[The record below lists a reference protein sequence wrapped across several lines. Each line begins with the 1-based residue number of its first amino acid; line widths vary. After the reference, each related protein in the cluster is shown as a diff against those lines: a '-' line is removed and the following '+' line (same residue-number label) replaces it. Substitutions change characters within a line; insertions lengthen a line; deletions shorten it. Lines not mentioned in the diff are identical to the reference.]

1 MLPDGAA
8 ILGIIGYGAAR
19 PPHYAADGP
28 FAEVGMDAVD
38 GGPCYEAWASALPA
52 TWDEANGVTF
62 AVAGPALFGTM
73 RADSPSGSGMEAEA
87 YDIYARLFALADRT
101 GHRHVIR
108 VFNYIADITG
118 DADGMERYR
127 RFNAG
132 RHDAFNAFG
141 RAVEAAP
148 AACALGMR
156 AGPTVVAFLA
166 SSEAGQP
173 VENPRQVSA
182 YRYPATH
189 SPRSPSFSR
198 AMLTGGDDGRALHIS
213 GTASIVG
220 HESVHV
226 GDVAAQT
233 AEIVRNFGALLGQCG
248 ALTLADVQS
257 RLLLKIYVRHPCH
270 APAIRRQLA
279 LLGNAGQ
286 SMIVQA
292 DICRKELL
300 VEIEAF
306 CMLPESSG

>member
-1 MLPDGAA
+1 MVRSGHPSTRHRVRSRRSAWTPLDGSA
-8 ILGIIGYGAAR
+8 
-19 PPHYAADGP
+19 
-28 FAEVGMDAVD
+28 
-38 GGPCYEAWASALPA
+38 CYEAWASPLPA
-52 TWDEANGVTF
+52 TWGQADGIAF
-62 AVAGPALFGTM
+62 AVAGPTLFGTI
-73 RADSPSGSGMEAEA
+73 RAEPSARSMEAEA

-118 DADGMERYR
+118 DAGGLERYR

-132 RHDAFNAFG
+132 RHEAFDASG

-156 AGPTVVAFLA
+156 TGPTVVAFLA
-166 SSEAGQP
+166 SSQAGQP

-182 YRYPATH
+182 YRYPAVH

-198 AMLTGGDDGRALHIS
+198 AMLTGGTDGRSLHIS

-220 HESVHV
+220 HESLHL

-233 AEIVRNFGALLGQCG
+233 AEIVRNFEALLGQCG
-248 ALTLADVQS
+248 GLTLADVRS
-257 RLLLKIYVRHPCH
+257 RLQLKIYVRHTRDV
-270 APAIRRQLA
+270 PAIRRELA
-279 LLGNAGQ
+279 SLGQAAQG
-286 SMIVQA
+286 MVVQA
-292 DICRKELL
+292 EICRRELL

-306 CMLPESSG
+306 CALP